1 MSKEDLIA
9 KLTKYQMRISCSNNS
24 VTIKLGLSQEVQVVF
39 LENTNITITDR
50 LTCWNPLSGF
60 WNMNL
65 RKALITNAISICFLS
80 LLLLFAVSLLNFK
93 EGFSIVTMVLVW
105 SWGFS
110 IFWSFYYLIKL
121 ENFKRTLINW
131 LDD

>member
-9 KLTKYQMRISCSNNS
+9 KLTKFQMKFSHANNS
-24 VTIKLGLSQEVQVVF
+24 VTIKLGFSQEVQVVF

-50 LTCWNPLSGF
+50 LTCWNPLSGL

-65 RKALITNAISICFLS
+65 RKTLIMNFLSNCLFALLLITFV
-80 LLLLFAVSLLNFK
+80 LLDLE
-93 EGFSIVTMVLVW
+93 EGFGIITMFLVW

-110 IFWSFYYLIKL
+110 IFWSTYYLIKL